1 LLQVRILNDDVLHR
15 NVLRHY
21 NFFFNTVLML

>member
-1 LLQVRILNDDVLHR
+1 LLQVRVLNDDVLHR

-21 NFFFNTVLML
+21 NFFF